1 MNPFLWHGK
10 LKRWIDDWLYLGE
23 PMGYHNQEELKAL
36 IAAKLSIEEI
46 LDILG
51 WEMTDLVES
60 LSDEID
66 LYAEEFEDAVA
77 D

>member
-1 MNPFLWHGK
+1 
-10 LKRWIDDWLYLGE
+10 
-23 PMGYHNQEELKAL
+23 MGYHNNEELKAL

-51 WEMTDLVES
+51 WEMTDLVEH

-66 LYAEEFEDAVA
+66 LYADHFEAA
-77 D
+77 CAE